1 MAIDGSAR
9 LVGWFSGVL
18 RLVQTG
24 RLNSYAI
31 TMIVGVALLL
41 LFVLM
46 PLVRR

>member
-1 MAIDGSAR
+1 
-9 LVGWFSGVL
+9 
-18 RLVQTG
+18 VQTG

-41 LFVLM
+41 LFVVM